1 MAILSRVL
9 AKRGEPDTI
18 LKGDAA
24 NGERLEEFGN
34 RTAVGLRVKG
44 LARDRDLFWCV
55 VRDVGSARVLDYGLH
70 VGMLSSV
77 VCHLDIQ

>member
-55 VRDVGSARVLDYGLH
+55 V
-70 VGMLSSV
+70 
-77 VCHLDIQ
+77 